1 MKGSVHTVTIE
12 PLSGLVARQEACRRS
27 DPDGGAPRARIT
39 LKTTS
44 NPAARPVFSLYAAP
58 VDARDPLGDCQSV
71 LRLRA
76 VARRRAPSS
85 RLQRVAALM
94 VSGVICY
101 LLSVIRA
108 LIAVEA
114 FTFFVGA
121 ALHLGVPVVG
131 LDEPRIFDTPISVA
145 GFWQPFRVIRRWH
158 NCTYRG
164 GQPNRP
170 AC

>member
-1 MKGSVHTVTIE
+1 VTIE
-12 PLSGLVARQEACRRS
+12 PLSGLVARQEVGVRIRTAGRHGLASRSRRPP
-27 DPDGGAPRARIT
+27 DPPPGRFSARM
-39 LKTTS
+39 
-44 NPAARPVFSLYAAP
+44 RP

-94 VSGVICY
+94 VSGAICY

-121 ALHLGVPVVG
+121 ALHLGVPVG
-131 LDEPRIFDTPISVA
+131 RPR
-145 GFWQPFRVIRRWH
+145 
-158 NCTYRG
+158 
-164 GQPNRP
+164 
-170 AC
+170 